1 MLYYESSLREIYI
14 HEYPKKDSHYDF
26 VKITVTSRKH
36 SRSNDYFDSITV
48 DWHWKCTTRNN
59 MVRVCF
65 VFEFRFHSVFPTSHA
80 YASRK
85 FNLLPEVKSSHVL
98 WIAIFPAD
106 KQIMHL
112 PSDHVSKI
120 HSYHFP
126 DTRTRS
132 TIRSSD
138 RAFTVDR
145 LLRRERVHF
154 VHTCYIVNSPTW
166 TIISHSAERLCTEFQ
181 IVPTSPTQVSLSHG
195 QSRPRG

>member
-1 MLYYESSLREIYI
+1 MITSTVLQLIGIGNAQLEITWCVYALY
-14 HEYPKKDSHYDF
+14 
-26 VKITVTSRKH
+26 
-36 SRSNDYFDSITV
+36 
-48 DWHWKCTTRNN
+48 
-59 MVRVCF
+59 
-65 VFEFRFHSVFPTSHA
+65 FEFRFHSVFPRCHA
-80 YASRK
+80 SLSRI
-85 FNLLPEVKSSHVL
+85 LHGSLIYSLEVKSSHVL

-120 HSYHFP
+120 YSYHFP

-181 IVPTSPTQVSLSHG
+181 IVPSSPTKYRRVTDNPDHVDNFHAF
-195 QSRPRG
+195 SRLICIATLNSILAYVKFEIVENMNYNC

>member
-1 MLYYESSLREIYI
+1 MLCIWIQISLGFSKE
-14 HEYPKKDSHYDF
+14 P
-26 VKITVTSRKH
+26 
-36 SRSNDYFDSITV
+36 
-48 DWHWKCTTRNN
+48 
-59 MVRVCF
+59 
-65 VFEFRFHSVFPTSHA
+65 RFSFPYT
-80 YASRK
+80 SRK

-120 HSYHFP
+120 YSYHFP

-145 LLRRERVHF
+145 LLRKERVHF

-166 TIISHSAERLCTEFQ
+166 TIISHSAEPLCTKFQ
-181 IVPTSPTQVSLSHG
+181 I
-195 QSRPRG
+195 PRHYQDSSIKYRWVTDNHDHVDHFSCV